1 MTKDVWKYA
10 TTMLG
15 APSAMTDGI
24 PWMLMLFVVS
34 LDSQIKVKK
43 LIITQLIGSIAIS
56 CMIMKFTGAVPRL
69 SAYFGPGTGSIVRQ
83 YVRCTGS
90 ENRLI
95 DCPTSSSSCTHSE
108 DAGVTCLPTGE

>member
-34 LDSQIKVKK
+34 LDSQIKVDYNTVNWVNCYK
-43 LIITQLIGSIAIS
+43 LHDNEIYRSCSKAFSILWS
-56 CMIMKFTGAVPRL
+56 W
-69 SAYFGPGTGSIVRQ
+69 YW
-83 YVRCTGS
+83 
-90 ENRLI
+90 
-95 DCPTSSSSCTHSE
+95 
-108 DAGVTCLPTGE
+108 